1 MKQIAMTIGTLF
13 LLILVLITLATLH
26 EQAAATKA
34 AAQAAATA
42 SAGQSLLGLIVALLV
57 IIIVLLVIAGIALY
71 VVFAMPRGRGGTEQE
86 LGLLIALLLE
96 KHQRQE
102 EALPPAWDMAEGLPV
117 DEGEEEA
124 LIPFEEWLQ

>member
-42 SAGQSLLGLIVALLV
+42 STGQSLLGLVVALLV
-57 IIIVLLVIAGIALY
+57 IVLLVVAGLAFYVALT
-71 VVFAMPRGRGGTEQE
+71 VPRGRSNTGQE
-86 LGLLIALLLE
+86 LLSVLIALEEYRRRQGLL
-96 KHQRQE
+96 
-102 EALPPAWDMAEGLPV
+102 LPPAWEMAEGLPV
-117 DEGEEEA
+117 GDEDEEEA

>member
-1 MKQIAMTIGTLF
+1 MAGAI
-13 LLILVLITLATLH
+13 LILALVLITLATLH

-102 EALPPAWDMAEGLPV
+102 EALPPAWEMAERLAV
-117 DEGEEEA
+117 DEDEEEA
-124 LIPFEEWLQ
+124 LIPFEEWLR